1 MHVHFGPAFNN
12 WKEAFDQTVLTQIFI
27 YLRSYF
33 KENFEG
39 VLSIHKPDTKYI
51 KDVKKLLRD
60 RLPLHTLTSN
70 AGVIR
75 LITPGIYKVLV
86 ENCADAR
93 KIPDFK
99 ERDIFPF
106 LLLYLTLEGN
116 PVFGSPR
123 LKVKNLHRLYS
134 LEEILLELR
143 NFQALEVA
151 VESPQAKRHS
161 EPTLQIDTFGLKR
174 LASSLSNIVSS
185 NTGLASN
192 SDTEDVVEEDNLP

>member
-1 MHVHFGPAFNN
+1 MHWDLHLGHNLHFGPTFNN
-12 WKEAFDQTVLTQIFI
+12 RKEAFDQTVLTQIFI

-106 LLLYLTLEGN
+106 LLLYLTLSQTLIHEG
-116 PVFGSPR
+116 R
-123 LKVKNLHRLYS
+123 
-134 LEEILLELR
+134 
-143 NFQALEVA
+143 
-151 VESPQAKRHS
+151 
-161 EPTLQIDTFGLKR
+161 
-174 LASSLSNIVSS
+174 
-185 NTGLASN
+185 
-192 SDTEDVVEEDNLP
+192 